1 MAYFQILNKAQF
13 ERTLNSTD
21 RKQSDREVDSTT
33 AQALITVR
41 LERQA
46 FNARSLQETETYTWL
61 TN

>member
-21 RKQSDREVDSTT
+21 RKQSDREVDSTA